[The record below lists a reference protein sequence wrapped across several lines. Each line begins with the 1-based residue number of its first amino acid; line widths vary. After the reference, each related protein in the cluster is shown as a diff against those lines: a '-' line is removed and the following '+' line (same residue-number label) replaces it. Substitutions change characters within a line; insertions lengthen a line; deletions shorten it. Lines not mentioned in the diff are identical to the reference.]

1 MLQALSNETQLPTD
15 FPAIFKASIAREA
28 MTKVSCQGCRSLSS
42 ARVRREL
49 TGAQLPPVL
58 AVNTAVHTPDHV
70 EMWLDKQTRSGPQR
84 FLQPA
89 LAISPAGDRIVPL
102 SRENMTDNQGMCI
115 YELRAMVVQIQ
126 AEDDPAHLVSLV
138 KGEQGAQLTL
148 YAIAEPHRS

>member
-1 MLQALSNETQLPTD
+1 
-15 FPAIFKASIAREA
+15 
-28 MTKVSCQGCRSLSS
+28 MTKVSCQGCRTLSS

-70 EMWLDKQTRSGPQR
+70 EMWLDKQTRTGSQR
-84 FLQPA
+84 FLQPVF
-89 LAISPAGDRIVPL
+89 AISPSGDRIL
-102 SRENMTDNQGMCI
+102 SLSKETVADIQDLCV

-138 KGEQGAQLTL
+138 KGEHESLSL
-148 YAIAEPHRS
+148 HRHV